1 MVENPGNT
9 GPEPTIWRLALA
21 YVLFVGIAGGVM
33 ALLGQRPM
41 WAGFAGV
48 GLALVLG
55 MRKREGSRR
64 QALIQQD
71 SYA

>member
-1 MVENPGNT
+1 MGEAPGST
-9 GPEPTIWRLALA
+9 VPKPTIWRLALA

-33 ALLGQRPM
+33 ALLGERPL

-55 MRKREGSRR
+55 MRKRSKEASDKR
-64 QALIQQD
+64 
-71 SYA
+71 